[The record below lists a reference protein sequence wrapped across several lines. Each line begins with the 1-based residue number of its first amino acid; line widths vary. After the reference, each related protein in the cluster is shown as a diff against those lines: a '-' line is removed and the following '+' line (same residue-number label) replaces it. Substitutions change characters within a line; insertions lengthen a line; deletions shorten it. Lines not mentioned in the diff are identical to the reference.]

1 MYFIFYFFFK
11 KKLTYLIFLQKFNNE
26 DFRNKLT
33 GWIVFDDQPFTVTE
47 CPEFQELIKMCN
59 VNAELPCADTI
70 RSDILNLY
78 ENYQTEIKNKLQVN
92 ILFRF

>member
-1 MYFIFYFFFK
+1 
-11 KKLTYLIFLQKFNNE
+11 
-26 DFRNKLT
+26 
-33 GWIVFDDQPFTVTE
+33 
-47 CPEFQELIKMCN
+47 MCN